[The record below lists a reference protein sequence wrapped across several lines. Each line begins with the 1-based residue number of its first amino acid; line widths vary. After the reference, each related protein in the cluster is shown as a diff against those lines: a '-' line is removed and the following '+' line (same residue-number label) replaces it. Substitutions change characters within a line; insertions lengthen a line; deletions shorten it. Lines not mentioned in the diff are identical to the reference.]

1 MIFVRFI
8 PICFNSR
15 IKVVYLRQTDARL
28 NYDEAEWNKDSIIQ
42 CVGTVESTIAK
53 TIIIIT
59 KLTEK

>member
-28 NYDEAEWNKDSIIQ
+28 NYDEAEWNKDSIIR
-42 CVGTVESTIAK
+42 CVGTDESTVGK
-53 TIIIIT
+53 TINNNN
-59 KLTEK
+59 

>member
-59 KLTEK
+59 KRTEK

>member
-28 NYDEAEWNKDSIIQ
+28 NYDELELNKDSIIQ
-42 CVGTVESTIAK
+42 CVGTVESTVGK
-53 TIIIIT
+53 TINNNN
-59 KLTEK
+59 

>member
-8 PICFNSR
+8 PICFDSR

-28 NYDEAEWNKDSIIQ
+28 NYDELEWNKDSIIR
-42 CVGTVESTIAK
+42 CVGTIESTVGK

>member
-28 NYDEAEWNKDSIIQ
+28 NYDELEWNKDSIIQ
-42 CVGTVESTIAK
+42 
-53 TIIIIT
+53 
-59 KLTEK
+59 

>member
-28 NYDEAEWNKDSIIQ
+28 NYDELEWRIK
-42 CVGTVESTIAK
+42 TVSFDALERMKAP
-53 TIIIIT
+53 
-59 KLTEK
+59 LARL

>member
-28 NYDEAEWNKDSIIQ
+28 NYDELELNKDSIIQ

-53 TIIIIT
+53 TIIIPQFGI
-59 KLTEK
+59 K